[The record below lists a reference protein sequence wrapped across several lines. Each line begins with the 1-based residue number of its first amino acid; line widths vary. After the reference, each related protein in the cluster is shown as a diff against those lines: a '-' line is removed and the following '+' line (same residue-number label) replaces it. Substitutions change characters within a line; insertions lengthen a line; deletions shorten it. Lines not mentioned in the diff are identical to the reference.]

1 MIFIQFTNIQFIDK
15 VEVKF
20 YYMKD
25 KENTKSRIGNNL
37 KKYRLESGLS
47 QEDLAIKANVT
58 FHTISKI
65 ETGATSDPRAL
76 TLEKLVKVLGIK
88 IDDLLK

>member
-1 MIFIQFTNIQFIDK
+1 
-15 VEVKF
+15 
-20 YYMKD
+20 MKD
-25 KENTKSRIGNNL
+25 KENMKSRIGNNL
-37 KKYRLESGLS
+37 KKYRLRSALS

-65 ETGATSDPRAL
+65 ETGATNDPRAL
-76 TLEKLVKVLGIK
+76 TLEKLVKVLDIK

>member
-1 MIFIQFTNIQFIDK
+1 
-15 VEVKF
+15 
-20 YYMKD
+20 MKD
-25 KENTKSRIGNNL
+25 KEIIKSRIGENL
-37 KKYRLESGLS
+37 KKYRLKSGLS

-65 ETGATSDPRAL
+65 ETGATNDPRAL
-76 TLEKLVKVLGIK
+76 TLERLAKVLDIK